1 MSNYTTTKLYGTLG
15 VDASIM
21 MSFRKS
27 YFRVSFSQCMSAILA
42 RKRPGIGYASQ
53 CGKMVTLLNP
63 LLFAFRISFLPNY
76 RVKHYDYMGNV
87 QIRRHIGDANLAG
100 NN

>member
-27 YFRVSFSQCMSAILA
+27 YFHVSYSRCMSAMLV
-42 RKRPGIGYASQ
+42 RKRPAIGCASK

-63 LLFAFRISFLPNY
+63 LLFAFRISFLLIY
-76 RVKHYDYMGNV
+76 RVKHYDYMGNG

-100 NN
+100 QN